1 MPASR
6 QPPDPI
12 QNLLQE
18 AETELSRR
26 LREACDAEARGVPTD
41 SAEEIRRL
49 EDTLLSAAMAAQR
62 LGAARRHLGDKSP
75 EAGGQSSE
83 TAAVGDRG
91 APGSRADMAS
101 DPDTTGDR
109 DSSLSTTVREFEDS
123 TGRTWRAWPVTPGT
137 ARARESSRQF
147 LGSFQ
152 EGWICFEALDNSGR
166 RRLPRREPRW
176 SELAPRELQ
185 RLLDEAIDAPSRK
198 ARRPNLQSGPEA
210 GGASLDPD

>member
-1 MPASR
+1 
-6 QPPDPI
+6 
-12 QNLLQE
+12 
-18 AETELSRR
+18 
-26 LREACDAEARGVPTD
+26 
-41 SAEEIRRL
+41 
-49 EDTLLSAAMAAQR
+49 
-62 LGAARRHLGDKSP
+62 
-75 EAGGQSSE
+75 
-83 TAAVGDRG
+83 
-91 APGSRADMAS
+91 MAS
-101 DPDTTGDR
+101 EPDTTGDR

-210 GGASLDPD
+210 GGAALDPD